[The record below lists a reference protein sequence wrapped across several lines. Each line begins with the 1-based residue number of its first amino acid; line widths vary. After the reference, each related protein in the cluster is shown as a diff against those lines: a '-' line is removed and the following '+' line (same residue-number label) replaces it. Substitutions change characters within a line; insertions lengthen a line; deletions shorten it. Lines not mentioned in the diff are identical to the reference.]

1 MVDAGSVEPRIP
13 IGASDR
19 RWLLKRSGRSD
30 RATQQR
36 TLAVLAEMFAG
47 QRKGHNAT
55 RHVCYNV
62 ALSQCGDCLAVEVVV
77 VLHTSRKQRQR
88 QWTAFL

>member
-1 MVDAGSVEPRIP
+1 M
-13 IGASDR
+13 
-19 RWLLKRSGRSD
+19 KRSGWIA

-36 TLAVLAEMFAG
+36 ALTVLVEMLAR

-62 ALSQCGDCLAVEVVV
+62 ALSQRGDCLTVEVIVI
-77 VLHTSRKQRQR
+77 LHTSRKQRQR